1 MGQQGKV
8 GKSEPK
14 LTAKQAK
21 FVKALAEGKNQTQA
35 ALEAYP
41 DQDYGTAAV
50 TAVENLNKRNI
61 RQAIEQAI
69 GYHKITPEEAVAPVR
84 MVLDYKG
91 DSPRDTVDMRLKGF
105 HAYLKLSQFIDNDG
119 EKGGNTFI
127 INNEKSQ
134 QFFKK

>member
-14 LTAKQAK
+14 LTPKQAK

-41 DQDYGTAAV
+41 AQTYQSARV
-50 TAVENLNKRNI
+50 QAVENLAKPNI
-61 RQAIEQAI
+61 REAIEHAI
-69 GYHKITPEEAVAPVR
+69 GFHKITPEEAVAPVR
-84 MVLDYKG
+84 MALDYKG
-91 DSPRDTVDMRLKGF
+91 ETDRDTVDVRLKGL